1 MKNVNNQ
8 VVKKQESFTA
18 MVKGSNKVVGQWF
31 TTETALEKSAKTLG
45 GIITDNITTAQGRI
59 HLARIGLIKLIHQ
72 GEKSAKSFKTRVSQ
86 IGKEL
91 GVNHTMKLSVKNQ
104 EVKFSPI
111 DEKQGKGGNNKK
123 DGDTT
128 KKQPHAMSV
137 DAKKVISSIEKAFSS
152 LSIADQSDLLK
163 RLTAEH
169 QSKVVLADKK
179 RTETIK
185 KVANQK

>member
-1 MKNVNNQ
+1 MKNINNQ
-8 VVKKQESFTA
+8 VVKKAESFNA
-18 MVKGSNKVVGQWF
+18 MVKNSDKVVGQWF
-31 TTETALEKSAKTLG
+31 DTEIALEKSAKTLG

-59 HLARIGLIKLIHQ
+59 KLARIGLIKLIHQ

-91 GVNHTMKLSVKNQ
+91 GVKHTMKLSVKNQ
-104 EVKFSPI
+104 EVKFSLPSNS
-111 DEKQGKGGNNKK
+111 GKGGNNQK

-128 KKQPHAMSV
+128 AKQPHAMSV
-137 DAKKVISSIEKAFSS
+137 DAKKVISSIEKAFAS

-169 QSKVVLADKK
+169 QSKVVLAGKK

>member
-8 VVKKQESFTA
+8 VVKKAESFTA
-18 MVKGSNKVVGQWF
+18 MVKNSDKVVGQWF
-31 TTETALEKSAKTLG
+31 TTELALEKSAKTLG
-45 GIITDNITTAQGRI
+45 DIITDNITTAQGRI
-59 HLARIGLIKLIHQ
+59 KLSRIGLIKLIHQ
-72 GEKSAKSFKTRVSQ
+72 SEKSAKSFKTRVSQ

-91 GVNHTMKLSVKNQ
+91 GVKHTMKVSVKNQ
-104 EVKFSPI
+104 EVKFSLPSTS
-111 DEKQGKGGNNKK
+111 GKGGNNQK

-137 DAKKVISSIEKAFSS
+137 DAKKVISSIEKAFAS

-163 RLTAEH
+163 RLTADH
-169 QSKVVLADKK
+169 QSKVVLAGKTREK
-179 RTETIK
+179 TIK